1 MSIHPPCEAPAFM
14 LGMRFHLEWLQ
25 MTLRVTR
32 KRKMSKRKPIR
43 IRRRNRQ
50 KMATKEKTTRK
61 KRKQDEDDEEPIEET
76 YPLTGGDDDENDSN
90 GDDDART
97 GQEAHVPKDLGGRG
111 GSSKRPAAN
120 VSKKPATKSRK
131 RADAEEQPPSKNIQ
145 YQCHIAY
152 YSIS

>member
-1 MSIHPPCEAPAFM
+1 
-14 LGMRFHLEWLQ
+14 
-25 MTLRVTR
+25 MT
-32 KRKMSKRKPIR
+32 SDDSSGD
-43 IRRRNRQ
+43 Q
-50 KMATKEKTTRK
+50 KKKDVKKKDVKDVKDVKDKKQAKKKDKKEKSTRK
-61 KRKQDEDDEEPIEET
+61 KQKQDEDDEEPIEET

-131 RADAEEQPPSKNIQ
+131 RADAEEQPPSKNISVS
-145 YQCHIAY
+145 H
-152 YSIS
+152 SIL